1 MIKQGFLLLPGNKFV
16 KNLNTKK
23 LHWGGGGKNF
33 KQN

>member
-16 KNLNTKK
+16 KNLTQRNCM
-23 LHWGGGGKNF
+23 GGGGKIS